1 MLQGSVSATSRYIML
16 AALALCFGLFLSYL
30 LRDIGK
36 SAPPPIALPSSST
49 GQSIS
54 DSRPRLDQNTASE
67 IATTGPAPDPAPSP
81 VQTVVETNSLRLTL
95 EGVFLASDPK
105 KATAMIRNSDGLSKL
120 YYVGEVLAEQVVLD
134 AINRNYVVVL
144 QDGKTIRLGINTNRT
159 GDPSPANNN
168 SLPTAYQAA
177 TARDSGNNEE
187 YSDDT
192 SRLSKQQVMNR
203 LQTLRQDNFGRTPS
217 D

>member
-1 MLQGSVSATSRYIML
+1 MLQGSVSGTFRYLML

-36 SAPPPIALPSSST
+36 SAQPLTSLPSSAA

-54 DSRPRLDQNTASE
+54 DSRPQLNQNTTYE
-67 IATTGPAPDPAPSP
+67 IATSNPDPAPSP
-81 VQTVVETNSLRLTL
+81 VQLQSVVETNSLRLTL

-120 YYVGEVLAEQVVLD
+120 YYIGEVLAEQVVLD
-134 AINRNYVVVL
+134 AISRDYVVVL

-159 GDPSPANNN
+159 DPGLANNN
-168 SLPTAYQAA
+168 SLPTAYQAN
-177 TARDSGNNEE
+177 TTRNSENDGE
-187 YSDDT
+187 YSGDP

-203 LQTLRQDNFGRTPS
+203 LQTLRQGNFGRTQS